1 MSDRMDSKKGN
12 ISAILD
18 RPADRRSFLKW
29 TASVGAALS
38 VARQGLGPGGL
49 RLKAAEASPAPREE
63 IKVTS
68 CSHDC
73 GGRCVLVCHLKDGIV
88 TRISTDDGSLLDT
101 YGLDT
106 PEVPQIRACLRGRSY
121 RKRLYSPYRLKYPMK
136 RIGER
141 GEGKFKRISWDEAY
155 DTIAKEMVRVKETHG
170 PASILDMCFAGDTV
184 SLLSELYPFLP
195 WALVRRFLD
204 CFGCAVHFWDTM
216 CFEGAIFAAN
226 YTVGDLLDGCEAD
239 NFLHSKLILMW
250 GFNPTHSIHGTNTPW
265 YLKLAKEKGCKFVS
279 IDPRYTDSAAA
290 YDAWWIPIRPGTDV
304 AMMLGMAYVMI
315 DEDLCDKEF
324 LDKYTLGFD
333 EEHMPKGSPPNG
345 SFKSYVLGLS
355 DGVKKTPRWAEAITG
370 VPANDIAK
378 LARMYATIKPSALIH
393 CWGPGRQPWGEQFHR
408 GGYTLAAM
416 TGNFGKL
423 GTHVGGIGGALPIT
437 AAIFPPTKPPVKT
450 TIKESKWADAVLLGE
465 KAPSDFI
472 GNFGDA
478 PPPNIK
484 MIYGAGHNFM
494 QQTMN
499 IPKNIEALKK
509 IEFFVFH
516 EQMMNFTAKFAD
528 ILLPVATHF
537 EAEDGAA
544 IWVRGRYIIHRDK
557 IIEPMFES
565 KRDLEILTDLAERLG
580 FRERFNPKSRQEWI
594 RDWVDGLSRQFEAP
608 IDHDEF
614 IKKGLYKFR
623 YSTPV
628 VAFKD
633 EIEDPDENPFA
644 TPSGKIEI
652 YSQEMAE
659 MDWKQSKYG
668 SPIPPIPTY
677 VEGWDNINDPKKKY
691 PLKAITPKIRFRT
704 HSIYY
709 ENPWLRETY
718 IQHMMIHPE
727 DAKPRGL
734 ESGDV
739 AKVYND
745 RGTIL
750 TPVYVTDR
758 IVRGVVSIPQGAWCD
773 LGEDGVDRAGCANML
788 TEDRD
793 SPSGAWPL
801 NAPHVEVRKTDQSYR
816 PGWDMEKGSRATLG
830 KAPVE

>member
-1 MSDRMDSKKGN
+1 MKDPSFDKKDSPLSG
-12 ISAILD
+12 ILH
-18 RPADRRSFLKW
+18 RPTDRRTFLKW
-29 TASVGAALS
+29 TASLGAALS
-38 VARQGLGPGGL
+38 MARQGLGPGGL
-49 RLKAAEASPAPREE
+49 RARSAAADPAVREE
-63 IKVTS
+63 VKVTS

-73 GGRCVLVCHLKDGIV
+73 GGRCVLVAHLKDGIV

-121 RKRLYSPYRLKYPMK
+121 RKRIYSPYRLKYPMK

-141 GEGKFKRISWDEAY
+141 GEGKFKRITWDEAY
-155 DTIAKEMVRVKETHG
+155 DIVAKEMVRVKETHG

-226 YTVGDLLDGCEAD
+226 YTVGDLLDGCEGD
-239 NFLHSKLILMW
+239 NFPYSKLIILW

-279 IDPRYTDSAAA
+279 VDPRYTDSAAA

-304 AMMLGMAYVMI
+304 AMMLAMAYVMI
-315 DEDLCDKEF
+315 DEDLCDKKF
-324 LDKYTLGFD
+324 LDTYALGFD
-333 EEHMPKGSPPNG
+333 EEHMPKDAPPKA
-345 SFKSYVLGLS
+345 SFKSYVLGVS
-355 DGVKKTPRWAEAITG
+355 DGIKKTPRWAESITG
-370 VPANDIAK
+370 VPAKDIAK
-378 LARMYATIKPSALIH
+378 LARMYATTKPTALIH

-408 GGYTLAAM
+408 AGYTLAAM

-437 AAIFPPTKPPVKT
+437 AGIFPPTKPPVKT
-450 TIKESKWADAVLLGE
+450 MIKECKWADAVLLGD
-465 KAPSDFI
+465 KAPSQLI

-494 QQTMN
+494 QQTSN
-499 IPKNIEALKK
+499 IKKNIEAIKK
-509 IEFFVFH
+509 VEFFVFH

-544 IWVRGRYIIHRDK
+544 IWVRGRYIIHRAK
-557 IIEPMFES
+557 VMEPMFES
-565 KRDLEILTDLAERLG
+565 KRDLEILTDLSERLG
-580 FRERFNPKSRQEWI
+580 IREKFNPKRTREEWI
-594 RDWVDGLSRQFEAP
+594 REWIRQLSRQFQVD
-608 IDHDEF
+608 INYDDF
-614 IKKGLYKFR
+614 VQKGLYKFR
-623 YSTPV
+623 YSTPIY
-628 VAFKD
+628 AFKD
-633 EIEDPDENPFA
+633 EIEDPENFPFA

-659 MDWKQSKYG
+659 MDWKNSKYG
-668 SPIPPIPTY
+668 SPIPPLPTY
-677 VEGWDNINDPKKKY
+677 IEGWDNINAPVIKY
-691 PLKAITPKIRFRT
+691 PLKAITPKTRFRT

-709 ENPWLRETY
+709 ENPWLREIY
-718 IQHMMIHPE
+718 VQHMMMHPK
-727 DAKPRGL
+727 DAEPRGL
-734 ESGDV
+734 RSGDV
-739 AKVYND
+739 VKVYND
-745 RGTIL
+745 RGALVI
-750 TPVYVTDR
+750 PVYVTDR
-758 IVRGVVSIPQGAWCD
+758 IVQGVLSIPQGAWCD
-773 LGEDGVDRAGCANML
+773 LDENGIDRAGSANLL
-788 TEDRD
+788 TEDRA

-801 NAPHVEVRKTDQSYR
+801 NAPMVQVEKTDLKYR
-816 PGWDMEKGSRATLG
+816 PGWDMESASQATL
-830 KAPVE
+830 KKT

>member
-1 MSDRMDSKKGN
+1 MSNRMDSKKGN

-18 RPADRRSFLKW
+18 CPADRRSFLKW

-49 RLKAAEASPAPREE
+49 RPKAAEASPAPREE
-63 IKVTS
+63 VKVTS

-73 GGRCVLVCHLKDGIV
+73 GGRCVLVCHLQDGIV

-239 NFLHSKLILMW
+239 NFLHSKLILLW

-304 AMMLGMAYVMI
+304 AMMLGIAYVMI
-315 DEDLCDKEF
+315 DENLCDKEF

-333 EEHMPKGSPPNG
+333 EEHMPKGSPPKG
-345 SFKSYVLGLS
+345 SFKSYVLGLN

-370 VPANDIAK
+370 VPASDIAK
-378 LARMYATIKPSALIH
+378 LARMYATTKPSALIH

-465 KAPSDFI
+465 KAPSDLI

-494 QQTMN
+494 QQTVN
-499 IPKNIEALKK
+499 IRKNIEALKEV
-509 IEFFVFH
+509 EFFVFH

-537 EAEDGAA
+537 EAEDGTA

-565 KRDLEILTDLAERLG
+565 KRDLEILTDLSERLG
-580 FRERFNPKSRQEWI
+580 FREEFNPKTRQEWI
-594 RDWVDGLSRQFEAP
+594 RDWIDGLSRQFQAP

-614 IKKGLYKFR
+614 IEKGLYKFR
-623 YSTPV
+623 YPTPV
-628 VAFKD
+628 YAFKD

-677 VEGWDNINDPKKKY
+677 IEGWDNINDPKKKY

-734 ESGDV
+734 ESGNV

-750 TPVYVTDR
+750 TPVYVTER

-773 LGEDGVDRAGCANML
+773 LGEDGVDRAGSANML
-788 TEDRD
+788 TEDRA
-793 SPSGAWPL
+793 SPSGAWPF
-801 NAPHVEVRKTDQSYR
+801 NAPHVEVRKTDQEYR
-816 PGWDMEKGSRATLG
+816 PGWDMEKGSRSTLSKG
-830 KAPVE
+830 

>member
-1 MSDRMDSKKGN
+1 MFKRP
-12 ISAILD
+12 LD
-18 RPADRRSFLKW
+18 RRTFLKGS
-29 TASVGAALS
+29 ASLGAALGL
-38 VARQGLGPGGL
+38 AQQGLGIGGL
-49 RLKAAEASPAPREE
+49 LRAGPAEAGPAVKKEV
-63 IKVTS
+63 KVTS

-73 GGRCVLVCHLKDGIV
+73 GGRCVLVAHLEDGIV

-141 GEGKFKRISWDEAY
+141 GEGKFKRITWDEAY

-239 NFLHSKLILMW
+239 NFIHSRLIILW
-250 GFNPTHSIHGTNTPW
+250 GFNPAHSIHGTNTPW
-265 YLKLAKEKGCKFVS
+265 YLKLAKEQGCKFVS

-304 AMMLGMAYVMI
+304 AMMLAMAYVMI
-315 DEDLCDKEF
+315 DEDLCDKNF
-324 LDKYTLGFD
+324 LEAYTLGFD
-333 EEHMPKGSPPNG
+333 EEHMPKNAPPG
-345 SFKSYVLGLS
+345 ASFKSYVLGVS
-355 DGVKKTPRWAEAITG
+355 DGVPKTPRWAASVTG

-378 LARMYATIKPSALIH
+378 LARMYAKTHPTALIH

-408 GGYTLAAM
+408 AGYTLAAM

-423 GTHVGGIGGALPIT
+423 GSHVGGIGGALPIT

-450 TIKESKWADAVLLGE
+450 TIKESKWADAVLLGD
-465 KAPSDFI
+465 KAPSQLI

-494 QQTMN
+494 QQTSN
-499 IPKNIEALKK
+499 IKKNIEAINKV
-509 IEFFVFH
+509 EFFVFH
-516 EQMMNFTAKFAD
+516 EQMMNFTAKYAD

-544 IWVRGRYIIHRDK
+544 IWVRGRYIIHRAK
-557 IIEPMFES
+557 VMEPMFES
-565 KRDLEILTDLAERLG
+565 KRDLEILTDLSERLG
-580 FRERFNPKSRQEWI
+580 IREQFNPKKTREAWIREWI
-594 RDWVDGLSRQFEAP
+594 RQLSRQFQVD
-608 IDHDEF
+608 IRYDDF
-614 IKKGLYKFR
+614 VQKGLYKFR
-623 YSTPV
+623 YDTPIY
-628 VAFKD
+628 AFKD
-633 EIEDPDENPFA
+633 EIEDPENNPFA

-659 MDWKQSKYG
+659 MDWKNSKYG
-668 SPIPPIPTY
+668 SPIPPLPTY
-677 VEGWDNINDPKKKY
+677 MEGWDNINSASDKH

-718 IQHMMIHPE
+718 VQHMMMNPT
-727 DAKPRGL
+727 DAEPRGL
-734 ESGDV
+734 RSGDTTRV
-739 AKVYND
+739 FND
-745 RGTIL
+745 RGCIVI
-750 TPVYVTDR
+750 PVYVTDR
-758 IVRGVVSIPQGAWCD
+758 VVPGVVSIPQGAWCD
-773 LGEDGVDRAGCANML
+773 LDENGIDRAGSANLL
-788 TEDRD
+788 TEDRA

-801 NAPHVEVRKTDQSYR
+801 NAPMVQAEKTDLEYR
-816 PGWDMEKGSRATLG
+816 PGWDMEAASRATLKKG
-830 KAPVE
+830 QT